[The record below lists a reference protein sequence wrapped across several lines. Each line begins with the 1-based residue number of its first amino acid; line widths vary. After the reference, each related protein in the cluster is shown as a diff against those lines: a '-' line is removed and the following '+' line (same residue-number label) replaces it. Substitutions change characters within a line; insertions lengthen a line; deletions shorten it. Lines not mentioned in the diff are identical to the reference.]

1 MRIVGLSRLGN
12 FPCGYYGWLN
22 SAICGITAVK
32 KKYKKLI
39 YHDFTAYK
47 ALLLSYYVAYIVAF

>member
-1 MRIVGLSRLGN
+1 MGGSIAR
-12 FPCGYYGWLN
+12 Y
-22 SAICGITAVK
+22 AVLPPFK
-32 KKYKKLI
+32 KKKKKT